1 MKTSVR
7 KDKKSDDKQSVF
19 TAETL
24 GVVLVLFSAL
34 SIVCLFTAD
43 GIFSVPGLYLS
54 RFLRGMFGFFAYPV
68 AIFCAVLGV
77 MLVIGVKVPGTLKAK
92 SLVSVFIALA
102 VILVHAITMYGKT
115 SLSYGEYL
123 SASYSAAEEG
133 AFACSGGGLVAGLIT
148 YFIAA
153 ILKDVGTYVVVGV
166 LIAATCYAFFKDI
179 RKDKRDEESEKT
191 PAGSFVNE
199 TAAKS
204 AETDTATSTATG
216 AYSAPNEN
224 KNGARLFVSDASA
237 FEIKGKKD
245 YKESDDRIKITYATS
260 GLGVANAS
268 YSAAYGED
276 MQSKLNYVMTPA
288 KIPTGVSGKDE
299 KKQSPYAE
307 ENGGTVVSRP
317 IPAREDAED
326 DVIPLYEHDGD
337 EAKKESVDTVDTSSS
352 AEKRAETFGE
362 RYSEE
367 DFEDAPAVNRPDTE
381 FFPVEEIKENKIE
394 DADAIEDE
402 SEDEQNDFGL
412 SSSDADRGGR
422 RVREFFGSAETE
434 PSFKSRVA
442 ADDNGAAAVIPEPEI
457 EKPQKEIPPINREY
471 FRPPFDLLESYALP
485 VDRPKENHDDRM
497 ETIIRVLAANGIAAD
512 PNGYIEGPTVTR
524 YELTVSEGIDLRKL
538 VNCSDQLMMKLRA
551 LNGVRVLAPIPGKD
565 SIGIEVANENK
576 KTVGLRSVLEGIKLK
591 DDSKSS
597 MYFMLG
603 KNLVGESVYDNIIN
617 GPHFLIAGGTQSGKS
632 VCLNVMITSLI
643 MRYSPEDLRFILID
657 PKKVEFAKYEH
668 MPHLLVDEVITDA
681 QKGIAVL
688 SWAYEEME
696 RRYAKIAQYGVSD
709 VGAFNDEIADETIAR
724 IPRIL
729 IVIDELADFMMTNRK
744 DVEPRLIALSQ
755 KARAAGI
762 HLILA
767 TQRPSV
773 DIIPNTIKIN
783 LGGRVALKVPSHN
796 DSQVIID
803 APGAEKLLGFGDM
816 LYKSLGV
823 SNMERYQGAFIS
835 AREVKNV
842 VSFIKEHNKA
852 YFDDDLK
859 EYLEN
864 AVRPKQE
871 EERVMADASDEP
883 SDSNS
888 ELFVRALAYA
898 VSSGKIS
905 ISLIQRRFQIGYI
918 RAAGLIDKME
928 QNGYVAPPEGSKAR
942 PTYMTKDQFEEKYGP
957 LSDAL

>member
-7 KDKKSDDKQSVF
+7 KDKKSDDKKSVF

-43 GIFSVPGLYLS
+43 GIFSAPGLYLS
-54 RFLRGMFGFFAYPV
+54 RFLRGMFGFFAYPS

-77 MLVIGVKVPGTLKAK
+77 MLVMGVKVPGRVKVKLLSA
-92 SLVSVFIALA
+92 LLIALV
-102 VILVHAITMYGKT
+102 VILVHAITMHGKS

-133 AFACSGGGLVAGLIT
+133 AFAFSGGGLVAGLIT
-148 YFIAA
+148 YFGTAV
-153 ILKDVGTYVVVGV
+153 LQDVGTYVVVGA
-166 LIAATCYAFFKDI
+166 LILATLYAFYKDI
-179 RKDKRDEESEKT
+179 RKAKPEKESEQT
-191 PAGSFVNE
+191 TEGASIGNGADENTLADNTVN
-199 TAAKS
+199 
-204 AETDTATSTATG
+204 STAT
-216 AYSAPNEN
+216 AYAPRESES
-224 KNGARLFVSDASA
+224 KRSARLFVSNASD
-237 FEIKGKKD
+237 FEMKGKKD
-245 YKESDDRIKITYATS
+245 YKENDDGIKITYATD
-260 GLGVANAS
+260 GLGVANAT
-268 YSAAYGED
+268 YSASYGED

-288 KIPTGVSGKDE
+288 KISTGVSGSED
-299 KKQSPYAE
+299 KKQNPYSDDS
-307 ENGGTVVSRP
+307 GTVVSEP
-317 IPAREDAED
+317 IPARDEKED
-326 DVIPLYEHDGD
+326 DFIPLFEHEGEDDRKDGSEED
-337 EAKKESVDTVDTSSS
+337 KTFSA
-352 AEKRAETFGE
+352 AEKRAETFGD
-362 RYSEE
+362 RYGE
-367 DFEDAPAVNRPDTE
+367 DDVSDTPTVSAPDAE
-381 FFPVEEIKENKIE
+381 FFPVNDEEINSPDNEEVI
-394 DADAIEDE
+394 DDE
-402 SEDEQNDFGL
+402 SEEESRFNL
-412 SSSDADRGGR
+412 PPADSERGGR
-422 RVREFFGSAETE
+422 RVRDFFGGSEEKAF
-434 PSFKSRVA
+434 SSRVVGDGNENA
-442 ADDNGAAAVIPEPEI
+442 ARTIEPEPE
-457 EKPQKEIPPINREY
+457 KPRREIPPINREY

-485 VDRPKENHDDRM
+485 VDRPRENHDDRM
-497 ETIIRVLAANGIAAD
+497 ETIVRVFAANGIVAN
-512 PNGYIEGPTVTR
+512 PNGYTEGPTITR
-524 YELTVSEGIDLRKL
+524 YELTVSEGVDLKKV

-565 SIGIEVANENK
+565 SIGVEVANDNK
-576 KTVGLRSVLEGIKLK
+576 QIVGLRSVFEGIKIK
-591 DDSKSS
+591 DDSKAS

-603 KNLVGESVYDNIIN
+603 KNLVGESVYDNVIN

-696 RRYAKIAQYGVSD
+696 RRYAKIAEYGVGD
-709 VGAFNDEIADETIAR
+709 VGAFNEEIADENIAR
-724 IPRIL
+724 MPRIL

-744 DVEPRLIALSQ
+744 EVEPRLIALSQ

-783 LGGRVALKVPSHN
+783 LSGRVALKVPSHN

-823 SNMERYQGAFIS
+823 SNMERYQGAYIS
-835 AREVKNV
+835 TREVKNV
-842 VSFIKEHNKA
+842 VAFIKEHNKA
-852 YFDDDLK
+852 YFDEDLK

-864 AVRPKQE
+864 AVKPKQE
-871 EERVMADASDEP
+871 EERVVADVSDEP
-883 SDSNS
+883 SGSNS

-898 VSSGKIS
+898 VSGGKIS

-918 RAAGLIDKME
+918 KAAGLIDKME

-942 PTYMTKDQFEEKYGP
+942 QTYMTKEQFEEKYGP